1 MTGRP
6 SAAAR
11 ALDAAALVLVAIGA
25 GVVYY
30 AHRGLEEIQRSPLH
44 GAAHESP
51 NVARWVHLRTVSNLG
66 FTAIVAGVVIGVL
79 AWYRNRREHA
89 LARALP
95 VPVAEAAP
103 VLPNVPPN
111 APPG

>member
-11 ALDAAALVLVAIGA
+11 ALDAAALALVAVGA

-30 AHRGLEEIQRSPLH
+30 AHRGLEEIQRSPLQGAH
-44 GAAHESP
+44 GSP
-51 NVARWVHLRTVSNLG
+51 NVARWVQLRTVSNAG
-66 FTAIVAGVVIGVL
+66 FTAIVAGIVIGVV

-95 VPVAEAAP
+95 VPVADAGP

>member
-11 ALDAAALVLVAIGA
+11 ALDAVALALVAVGA

-44 GAAHESP
+44 GAHGSP
-51 NVARWVHLRTVSNLG
+51 NVARWVHLRTVSNAG
-66 FTAIVAGVVIGVL
+66 FTAIVAGIVIGVV

-95 VPVAEAAP
+95 VPLAEAAP